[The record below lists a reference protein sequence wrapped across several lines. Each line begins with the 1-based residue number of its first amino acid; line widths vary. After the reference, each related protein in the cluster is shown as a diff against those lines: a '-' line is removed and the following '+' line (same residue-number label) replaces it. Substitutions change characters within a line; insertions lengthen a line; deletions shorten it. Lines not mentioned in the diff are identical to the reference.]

1 MENEIKRGDYV
12 MLNPY
17 MDKSKNP
24 FADKLYDDNYGRN
37 GLVRKVTYAPS
48 QPWKVAEVIF
58 SGVPYISVV
67 PVIHLKFIRKR
78 EEWPLRTRCFPE
90 PNMTVADYLTAGITK
105 KVRAVFFNIRD
116 CEFEEQCYFE
126 DGKVDILTPDS
137 LIGHGHPEIKM
148 YYDYEKYEKEKIMG
162 NEIKRGDYVV
172 LAGSRNEHMSSAISE
187 LYDRHRGRIGLIRA
201 VKYVAGHIGKI
212 AEVIFSGVPYISEV
226 PTKYLKRMGERLLYP
241 GKNPKFPEPGM
252 KVASFGAGVRS
263 IKTEFVHDVI
273 FEKKNDGF
281 EEYYS
286 SYGGNIS
293 RLEPEDVIAHSCP
306 KIKSYYD
313 CGYAPQHVYH
323 DYIDTDIAT
332 TRALADLIWSS
343 QSNLKRLERESTM
356 KNTNKKP
363 TPSNPIKQV
372 IFNGPATIIYWKD
385 GSKTVVKA
393 QGDEYDP
400 EKGLAMAVARHYF
413 CDILGMSRYDG
424 IFKKYLPKETKEK

>member
-1 MENEIKRGDYV
+1 MENGIKRGDYV
-12 MLNPY
+12 ILKPY
-17 MDKSKNP
+17 LDRSKNP
-24 FADKLYDDNYGRN
+24 FVDKLYEDNYGRN

-67 PVIHLKFIRKR
+67 PLIHLDFIRKR
-78 EEWPLRTRCFPE
+78 EEWPLRTRIFPE
-90 PNMTVADYLTAGITK
+90 PNMTVTDRLAVGITK

-126 DGKVDILTPDS
+126 DGKVDILASDA
-137 LIGHGHPEIKM
+137 LIEHGNPEIKM
-148 YYDYEKYEKEKIMG
+148 YYDYEKYEKEKIME
-162 NEIKRGDYVV
+162 NEIKRGDYVE
-172 LAGSRNEHMSSAISE
+172 LTDSLREFHPIIISK
-187 LYDRHRGRIGLIRA
+187 LYDQHRGRIGLIRA
-201 VKYVAGHIGKI
+201 VKYVPEHIGKI

-252 KVASFGAGVRS
+252 KVVSFSADMKS
-263 IKTEFVHDVI
+263 IKAEFVHDVI

-293 RLEPEDVIAHSCP
+293 RLESEDIITHSCP
-306 KIKSYYD
+306 KIKPYYD

-323 DYIDTDIAT
+323 DDIT
-332 TRALADLIWSS
+332 TNFKRGLADLIKCSENS
-343 QSNLKRLERESTM
+343 LKGESNM
-356 KNTNKKP
+356 KNTSNKP

-372 IFNGPATIIYWKD
+372 IFNGPATIVYWKD
-385 GSKTVVKA
+385 GCKTIVKCQEGA
-393 QGDEYDP
+393 VNDP
-400 EKGLAMAVARHYF
+400 EKGFAMAVARHYF

>member
-1 MENEIKRGDYV
+1 MENGIKRGDYV
-12 MLNPY
+12 MLKPY
-17 MDKSKNP
+17 MDRSKNP
-24 FADKLYDDNYGRN
+24 FVDKLYDDNYGRN

-67 PVIHLKFIRKR
+67 PLIHLTFIGKR
-78 EEWPLRTRCFPE
+78 EEWPLRTRRFPE

-137 LIGHGHPEIKM
+137 LIEHGHPEIKM
-148 YYDYEKYEKEKIMG
+148 YYDYEKYEKEKIME

-172 LAGSRNEHMSSAISE
+172 LAGSWNEHMSSAISK
-187 LYDRHRGRIGLIRA
+187 LYDRHRGRIGLVRA
-201 VKYVAGHIGKI
+201 VNVKYVPGYIGRM

-226 PTKYLKRMGERLLYP
+226 PAKYLKRIGERLGYP
-241 GKNPKFPEPGM
+241 FNNEQYPEPGM
-252 KVASFGAGVRS
+252 EVESFDPYV
-263 IKTEFVHDVI
+263 KTEFVHDVI

-286 SYGGNIS
+286 SSGNTS
-293 RLEPEDVIAHSCP
+293 RLDTGDVITYGHP
-306 KIKSYYD
+306 DVKLYYHF
-313 CGYAPQHVYH
+313 GYAPQYVYH
-323 DYIDTDIAT
+323 DYIDTDISS
-332 TRALADLIWSS
+332 TRTLEDLIRYNQNS
-343 QSNLKRLERESTM
+343 LKGESTM

-372 IFNGPATIIYWKD
+372 IFNGPATIVYWKD
-385 GSKTVVKA
+385 GCKTIVKCQEGA
-393 QGDEYDP
+393 VNDP

-413 CDILGMSRYDG
+413 CDILGLSRYDG

>member
-1 MENEIKRGDYV
+1 MENEIMRGDYV

-78 EEWPLRTRCFPE
+78 EEWPLKTRRFPE

-137 LIGHGHPEIKM
+137 LITHGHPK
-148 YYDYEKYEKEKIMG
+148 
-162 NEIKRGDYVV
+162 
-172 LAGSRNEHMSSAISE
+172 
-187 LYDRHRGRIGLIRA
+187 
-201 VKYVAGHIGKI
+201 VK
-212 AEVIFSGVPYISEV
+212 
-226 PTKYLKRMGERLLYP
+226 L
-241 GKNPKFPEPGM
+241 
-252 KVASFGAGVRS
+252 
-263 IKTEFVHDVI
+263 
-273 FEKKNDGF
+273 
-281 EEYYS
+281 
-286 SYGGNIS
+286 
-293 RLEPEDVIAHSCP
+293 
-306 KIKSYYD
+306 YYD
-313 CGYAPQHVYH
+313 CGYAPRYVFH
-323 DYIDTDIAT
+323 DDIT
-332 TRALADLIWSS
+332 TNFKRGLADLIKSS
-343 QSNLKRLERESTM
+343 QNSLKGESTM
-356 KNTNKKP
+356 KNTNNKP

-372 IFNGPATIIYWKD
+372 IFNGPATIVYWKD
-385 GSKTVVKA
+385 GCKTVVKCQEGA
-393 QGDEYDP
+393 VNDH